1 MQEGDNSLCA
11 QTKSRQLD
19 VRRENTQDR
28 SPGQTYKELALNE
41 GGGLMAKIALNVDG
55 KSHTIE
61 ADSDMPLLYALR
73 DDLGLRNPKFG
84 CGLAQCGACTVIID
98 GLAVRSC
105 VTPVD
110 SVQNT
115 KITTLAGLGG
125 GKAHKLQEAFILE
138 QVPQCGYCLNGW
150 VMTAAAFLEKT
161 PKPTEDQMKEALTG
175 IKCRCGTHMAILRA
189 VMRVAQA

>member
-1 MQEGDNSLCA
+1 
-11 QTKSRQLD
+11 
-19 VRRENTQDR
+19 
-28 SPGQTYKELALNE
+28 
-41 GGGLMAKIALNVDG
+41 MAKIALNVDG

-61 ADSDMPLLYALR
+61 ADNDMPLLYALR

-98 GLAVRSC
+98 GVAVRSC

-125 GKAHKLQEAFILE
+125 GKAHALQEAFIAE
-138 QVPQCGYCLNGW
+138 QVPQCGFCINGW
-150 VMTAAAFLEKT
+150 VMTAAAFLEKN
-161 PKPTEDQMKEALTG
+161 PKPTEDQMKKALTG

>member
-1 MQEGDNSLCA
+1 
-11 QTKSRQLD
+11 
-19 VRRENTQDR
+19 
-28 SPGQTYKELALNE
+28 
-41 GGGLMAKIALNVDG
+41 MAKIALNVDG